1 MTIICPNCHSSRVG
15 VRNFGR
21 TTCGTVGSVAGAH
34 LAMQGI
40 QMGTT
45 VGRFF
50 GPPGIVIGGTA
61 GLIIAGISGAMLGGK
76 AGTEL
81 GAMID
86 NNILKN
92 YKCMDCH
99 HTFGESNSQLE
110 NETESEFTSDADEG
124 DTFQLPSHYN
134 HIHRKE

>member
-1 MTIICPNCHSSRVG
+1 MTTICPNCRSSRVG

-45 VGRFF
+45 VGRFL
-50 GPPGIVIGGTA
+50 GPPGIVIGGAA
-61 GLIIAGISGAMLGGK
+61 GLVIAGISGAMLGGK

-99 HTFGESNSQLE
+99 HTFSESNSQPE
-110 NETESEFTSDADEG
+110 SETPSEFTSDIDEG
-124 DTFQLPSHYN
+124 DSFQLPPNDN
-134 HIHRKE
+134 HIHLKE